1 MEHMAFRHPG
11 TFHTLRSSLERIL
24 FSQNDRI
31 FSMSPTALVFEER
44 HYTLPQ
50 LEALADGLATS
61 LRNRGVQ
68 PGGRVALMASNRPEF
83 IVALHAI
90 WRLAAAVVLISPAW
104 KRREVEHALALTN
117 PSHAVGDHEVL
128 SGLMPMLHLDEPI
141 VAGEPEFGDA
151 PAPDADAVLAFSSG
165 TTGLPKAVRHKHHSL
180 QVAVGHWRDALG
192 LTASDRI
199 QIATP
204 PSHILGLLNIMTALQ
219 TGVWM
224 RLHRRFDVDRMLQH
238 IQDDRITVE
247 MAVAPIA
254 LAIASHPHL
263 ESYDLSSLRFIMWGA
278 TPVSGSV
285 AEAVTRRTGVGW
297 IPAYG
302 TTELPV
308 IACNPLDDAR
318 LDTVGRP
325 VPGVQVRIVSLQ
337 TGEPARPGEV
347 GEIQARAESL
357 MAGYLPCEATR
368 DVLSD
373 GWYRTGDV
381 GYLDPGGWLRITD
394 RSKEMIK
401 VRGFQVAPAEIEAV
415 LHGHPA
421 VEDCAV
427 FGVPDGADGES
438 VVAAV
443 AAREPVDAAE
453 LTARVGESLASYKRV
468 SRVVFVP
475 EIPRLPSGK
484 VLRRVLK
491 ERYGCT
497 SDS

>member
-1 MEHMAFRHPG
+1 
-11 TFHTLRSSLERIL
+11 
-24 FSQNDRI
+24 
-31 FSMSPTALVFEER
+31 MSPTALVFEER
-44 HYTLPQ
+44 RYTLPQ
-50 LEALADGLATS
+50 LEALADGLAAT
-61 LRNRGVQ
+61 LRGRGVTA
-68 PGGRVALMASNRPEF
+68 GGRVALMASNRPEF
-83 IVALHAI
+83 VVALHAI
-90 WRLAAAVVLISPAW
+90 WRLGAVVVLISPAW
-104 KRREVEHALALTN
+104 KRHEVEHALTLTN
-117 PSHAVGDHEVL
+117 PSHAVGDNDVL
-128 SGLMPMLHLDEPI
+128 SSLMPMLHLDEPI
-141 VAGEPEFGDA
+141 VAGEPEFSDA

-165 TTGLPKAVRHKHHSL
+165 TTGLPKAVRHTHRSL
-180 QVAVGHWRDALG
+180 QVVVGHWREALG
-192 LTASDRI
+192 LTARDRI
-199 QIATP
+199 QIVTP

-254 LAIASHPHL
+254 LAIASNPHL
-263 ESYDLSSLRFIMWGA
+263 ESYDLSSLRFVMWGA
-278 TPVSGSV
+278 TPVSASV
-285 AEAVTRRTGVGW
+285 AETVTRRSGVGW
-297 IPAYG
+297 VPAYG

-318 LDTVGRP
+318 LDSVGRP
-325 VPGVQVRIVSLQ
+325 VPGVQVRVVSLQ
-337 TGEPARPGEV
+337 TGEQVGPGEV
-347 GEIQARAESL
+347 GEIQARADSL

-368 DVLSD
+368 DVLCD

-381 GYLDPGGWLRITD
+381 GYLDAGGWLRITD
-394 RSKEMIK
+394 RCKEMIK

-443 AAREPVDAAE
+443 ATREPVDAAE
-453 LTARVGESLASYKRV
+453 LTARVGESLASYKRL

-497 SDS
+497 SDR

>member
-1 MEHMAFRHPG
+1 
-11 TFHTLRSSLERIL
+11 
-24 FSQNDRI
+24 
-31 FSMSPTALVFEER
+31 MSPTALVFEER

-50 LEALADGLATS
+50 LEALADGLATG
-61 LRNRGVQ
+61 LRKRGVTA
-68 PGGRVALMASNRPEF
+68 GGRVALMSSNRPEF
-83 IVALHAI
+83 VVALHAI
-90 WRLAAAVVLISPAW
+90 WRLAAVVVLISPAW
-104 KRREVEHALALTN
+104 KRQEVEHALALTN
-117 PSHAVGDHEVL
+117 PSHAVGDQEVL
-128 SGLMPMLHLDEPI
+128 SELMPMLHLDEPI
-141 VAGEPEFGDA
+141 VEGDSR
-151 PAPDADAVLAFSSG
+151 PVSVPPPDADAVLAFSSG
-165 TTGLPKAVRHKHHSL
+165 TTGLPKAVRHTHHSL
-180 QVAVGHWRDALG
+180 QAAVGHWRDAMG
-192 LTASDRI
+192 LTANDRI

-204 PSHILGLLNIMTALQ
+204 PSHILGLLNIITALQ

-224 RLHRRFDVDRMLQH
+224 RLHRRFDTDRMLQH

-254 LAIASHPHL
+254 LAVAAHPQL

-278 TPVSGSV
+278 TPVSASV
-285 AEAVTRRTGVGW
+285 AETVTRRTGVGW
-297 IPAYG
+297 VPAYG

-308 IACNPLDDAR
+308 IACNPLDGAR
-318 LDTVGRP
+318 LDSVGRP
-325 VPGVQVRIVSLQ
+325 VPGVQVRATSLQ
-337 TGEPARPGEV
+337 TGEPLGPGEV

-357 MAGYLPCEATR
+357 MAGYLPAEATR
-368 DVLSD
+368 DALCD
-373 GWYRTGDV
+373 GWYRTGDI
-381 GYLDPGGWLRITD
+381 GYLDADGWLRITD

-401 VRGFQVAPAEIEAV
+401 VRGFQVAPAEIETV
-415 LHGHPA
+415 LHEHPA
-421 VEDCAV
+421 VQDCAV
-427 FGVPDGADGES
+427 FGVPDDADGEL

-453 LTARVGESLASYKRV
+453 LTAQVEERLASYKRL

>member
-1 MEHMAFRHPG
+1 
-11 TFHTLRSSLERIL
+11 
-24 FSQNDRI
+24 
-31 FSMSPTALVFEER
+31 MSPTALVFEER

-50 LEALADGLATS
+50 LEALADGLAAT
-61 LRNRGVQ
+61 LRRRGVTA
-68 PGGRVALMASNRPEF
+68 GGRVALMASNRPEF
-83 IVALHAI
+83 VVALHAI
-90 WRLAAAVVLISPAW
+90 WRLAAVVVLISPAW
-104 KRREVEHALALTN
+104 KRHEVEQALALTN

-128 SGLMPMLHLDEPI
+128 SSLMPMVHLDEPI
-141 VAGEPEFGDA
+141 VADEPEFIGA

-165 TTGLPKAVRHKHHSL
+165 TTGLPKAVRHTHHSL
-180 QVAVGHWRDALG
+180 RVAVGQWREAMG
-192 LTASDRI
+192 LTARDRI

-224 RLHRRFDVDRMLQH
+224 RLHRRFDVERMLRH
-238 IQDDRITVE
+238 IQDDRIPVE

-254 LAIASHPHL
+254 LAIASNPHL

-278 TPVSGSV
+278 TPVSPSV
-285 AEAVTRRTGVGW
+285 AETVTRRTGVGW
-297 IPAYG
+297 VAAYG

-318 LDTVGRP
+318 LDSVGRP
-325 VPGVQVRIVSLQ
+325 VPGVQVRIASLQ
-337 TGEPARPGEV
+337 TGEQVGPGEI

-368 DVLSD
+368 DVLCD

-381 GYLDPGGWLRITD
+381 GYLDAGGWLRITD

-427 FGVPDGADGES
+427 FGIPDDADGES

-443 AAREPVDAAE
+443 ATREPVDAAE
-453 LTARVGESLASYKRV
+453 LSARVGESLASYKRL
-468 SRVVFVP
+468 SRIVFVP

>member
-1 MEHMAFRHPG
+1 MPP
-11 TFHTLRSSLERIL
+11 T
-24 FSQNDRI
+24 
-31 FSMSPTALVFEER
+31 SPTALVFEER

-61 LRNRGVQ
+61 LRDRGVSA
-68 PGGRVALMASNRPEF
+68 GRRVALMSSNRPEF
-83 IVALHAI
+83 VIALYAI
-90 WRLAAAVVLISPAW
+90 WRLAAVVVLISPAW
-104 KRREVEHALALTN
+104 KRHEVAHALALTN

-128 SGLMPMLHLDEPI
+128 AGLMPMLHLDEPI
-141 VAGEPEFGDA
+141 VEGAPQSS
-151 PAPDADAVLAFSSG
+151 PAPPADVDAVLAFSSG
-165 TTGLPKAVRHKHHSL
+165 TTGLPKAVRHTHHSL
-180 QVAVGHWRDALG
+180 QAAVGHWRDALG
-192 LTASDRI
+192 LTAADRI

-219 TGVWM
+219 SGVWM
-224 RLHRRFDVDRMLQH
+224 RLHRRFDIDRMLQH

-254 LAIASHPHL
+254 LAIASHPRL

-278 TPVSGSV
+278 TPVTASV
-285 AEAVTRRTGVGW
+285 AEVVTRRAGVGW
-297 IPAYG
+297 VPAYG

-308 IACNPLDDAR
+308 VACNPLDGAR
-318 LDTVGRP
+318 LDSVGRA
-325 VPGVQVRIVSLQ
+325 VAGVQIRVTSSQ
-337 TGEPARPGEV
+337 TGGPVGPGEV
-347 GEIQARAESL
+347 GEIEARSDSM
-357 MAGYLPCEATR
+357 MAGYLPGDATR
-368 DVLSD
+368 DVLHD
-373 GWYRTGDV
+373 GWYRTGDI
-381 GYLDPGGWLRITD
+381 GYLDEDGWLRITD

-401 VRGFQVAPAEIEAV
+401 VRGFQVAPAEIETV
-415 LHGHPA
+415 LHEHPA

-427 FGVPDGADGES
+427 FGVPDGADGEL

-453 LTARVGESLASYKRV
+453 LTAQVGERLASYKRL